1 MLKLNLGQ
9 RIALTLAILVFTYLL
24 VGAYTG
30 AVVRGLSTQSHR
42 VISENLTQLVRLAT
56 VQQNL
61 LQLRRSEKDISIDLL
76 MNMARVSQRVQEW
89 QGHADQ
95 LQLHLSEAMASEP
108 DPDIRN
114 LLEQVQIGQQQYTR
128 DVGRVI
134 ARIKAQ
140 EILDQAIYEEEIA
153 TPVQRVL
160 AVEEMLARSITRQR
174 EVTTRGGQEVNETV
188 NGLVVA
194 LMLGTLLVVAAGV
207 LMGGWL
213 VRRIRRPLVE
223 LTEGITRLRQGQLT
237 RPVAIQSQDELGRMS
252 EDFNGMMNELTLM
265 VDEVLQVADS
275 IHGASAQ
282 IAQGHL
288 DLSQRTEGAAARLQ
302 QAAAVLQALADATGR
317 TARDANEAG
326 DIAQVASRQA
336 GSGGEIMQQVVRSMD
351 DIQSSSSRIAVI
363 TTVIDGIAF
372 QTNILALNAAVEA
385 ARAGEQ
391 GRGFAVVA
399 GEVRSLAQRS
409 AEAAREIKA
418 LIDGSRQQVDKGSR
432 LVRQA
437 GETMSDIVNQVQR
450 VDAVIQAIRQDAG
463 KQSEEISQ
471 LNASVADLQD
481 TTLRNAALVEEAAA
495 ASGSLREQADH
506 LVQAMH
512 KFELDP
518 QRGGDRPLLLPA

>member
-9 RIALTLAILVFTYLL
+9 RIALTLAILVLAFLL

-30 AVVRGLSTQSHR
+30 AVVRGLSAQSR
-42 VISENLTQLVRLAT
+42 QVISENLTQLVRMAT

-61 LQLRRSEKDISIDLL
+61 LQLRRAEKDISIDLL
-76 MNMARVSQRVQEW
+76 MNMARVPQRVQEW
-89 QGHADQ
+89 QRHADQ
-95 LQLHLSEAMASEP
+95 LQLHLAEAMVNEP
-108 DPDIRN
+108 DPDIKN
-114 LLEQVQIGQQQYTR
+114 LLAQMQAAQQKYTR
-128 DVGRVI
+128 DVGHVI
-134 ARIKAQ
+134 ARIKTQ

-153 TPVQRVL
+153 APVQRALTAEDQL
-160 AVEEMLARSITRQR
+160 AQAIALQR
-174 EVTTRGGQEVNETV
+174 EATTRGGQEVTETV
-188 NGLVVA
+188 NGLIVT
-194 LMLGTLLVVAAGV
+194 LFLGTLLVVGAGV
-207 LMGGWL
+207 ALGGWL
-213 VRRIRRPLVE
+213 VRRIRRPLAQ

-237 RPVAIQSQDELGRMS
+237 RHVAIQSRDELGRMS
-252 EDFNGMMNELTLM
+252 EDFNGMMDELTLM

-302 QAAAVLQALADATGR
+302 QAAAVLQVLADATGR

-326 DIAQVASRQA
+326 DIAQAASRQA
-336 GSGGEIMQQVVRSMD
+336 GAGGDIMKQVVRSMD
-351 DIQSSSSRIAVI
+351 GIQSSSSRIAEI
-363 TTVIDGIAF
+363 TSVIDGIAF

-409 AEAAREIKA
+409 AEAAREIKT
-418 LIDGSRQQVDKGSR
+418 LIDGSRQQVDEGSR
-432 LVRQA
+432 LVHQA
-437 GETMSDIVNQVQR
+437 GETMSRIVDQVQR
-450 VDAVIQAIRQDAG
+450 VDVVIQAIRLDAG
-463 KQSEEISQ
+463 NQSDEIGQ
-471 LNASVADLQD
+471 LNASVAGLQD

-506 LVQAMH
+506 LVRALR

-518 QRGGDRPLLLPA
+518 QRSGRPLLLLA